1 MKLTLEQ
8 PAQALIECWAAE
20 MKRPAPNIG
29 RPLRHDDL

>member
-8 PAQALIECWAAE
+8 PAQALIECRAVE
-20 MKRPAPNIG
+20 MKRPAPKIR

>member
-20 MKRPAPNIG
+20 LKRPARKLG
-29 RPLRHDDL
+29 RPFTP

>member
-20 MKRPAPNIG
+20 MKRPARKNG
-29 RPLRHDDL
+29 ETLAL